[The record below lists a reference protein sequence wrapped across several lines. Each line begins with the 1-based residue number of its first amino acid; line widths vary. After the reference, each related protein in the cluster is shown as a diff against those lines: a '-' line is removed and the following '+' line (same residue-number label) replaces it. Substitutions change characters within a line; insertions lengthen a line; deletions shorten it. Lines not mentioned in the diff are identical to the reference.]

1 MSETQLY
8 SQIVTTNTLGI
19 ANLQPPSPQVIS
31 NEINHG
37 TKKKQ
42 QRHNKKH
49 NESSKKGHRNS
60 PSPIIIESDTKPVE
74 VKPEQQKPKQLEP
87 EMNDISTEFKSI
99 KDVTNIIFGRVYN
112 LESNLKEQ
120 ITEFRN
126 EQIGFKLQQENY
138 KDIELDIKKEKNEF
152 KKAKETLMTE
162 KEEFAKAQTTFE
174 IEKEEFAKAQTTFEI
189 EKEEFAKAQTTF
201 EIEKEEFELESSMFN
216 LPPNILG
223 FKPKHI
229 VDFSTLN
236 IQQQEIFNIETI
248 NIFTINQICWVL
260 PTSSAVG
267 DLIVFKNPIA
277 ELELLVRIYC
287 ILPTKSVNVAYTLFG
302 DTCVFCCKP

>member
-1 MSETQLY
+1 MSEAQLY

-19 ANLQPPSPQVIS
+19 ANLQSPQVIS

-42 QRHNKKH
+42 QRNTKKH
-49 NESSKKGHRNS
+49 NESSKKEHRNS

-74 VKPEQQKPKQLEP
+74 VKPEQPKPLEP

-99 KDVTNIIFGRVYN
+99 KDTTNIIFERVFK

-126 EQIGFKLQQENY
+126 AQIGFKLQQENY

-162 KEEFAKAQTTFE
+162 KEAFEIEKEELAKAQATFE
-174 IEKEEFAKAQTTFEI
+174 IEKEEFAKAQ
-189 EKEEFAKAQTTF
+189 ATF
-201 EIEKEEFELESSMFN
+201 EIEKEEFEIESRMFN

-236 IQQQEIFNIETI
+236 MQQQEIFNIETI

-267 DLIVFKNPIA
+267 DLILFKNPIA